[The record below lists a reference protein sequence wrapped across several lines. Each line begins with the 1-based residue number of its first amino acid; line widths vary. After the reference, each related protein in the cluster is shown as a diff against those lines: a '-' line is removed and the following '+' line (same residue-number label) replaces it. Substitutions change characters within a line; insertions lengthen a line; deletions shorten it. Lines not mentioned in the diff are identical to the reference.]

1 MKFQDL
7 KKNLA
12 NGISKIYFIK
22 GEDAFLRQKAVDMI
36 ESKAV
41 NFKDINI
48 LRFDDENTNL
58 GNIIDSARALPML
71 DERRV
76 VVLKDIAVKKQDDIK
91 PLIDYAKKPTPTTV
105 LIVVDSVGVSA
116 YKKFE
121 ELSDVVDCGKLD
133 SNMLSRLILNQLGAF
148 NCKINSDALN
158 ALIGYCDLDYTR
170 INNETIKLANLIGNG
185 GTITLRDVEENV
197 HREVE
202 YDIFELSNAVAVC
215 DCKKAI
221 DIIKQLLERKESP
234 QMLIMMIQ
242 GSFRRMFYASLSK
255 ETNAQI
261 ATKLGVK
268 EYSIRISREQAQKF
282 TPVRLK
288 KILDLGA
295 NLDYQI
301 KAGQMSDENALI
313 YYITNICE
321 QQN

>member
-22 GEDAFLRQKAVDMI
+22 GEDSFLRQKAVEMI
-36 ESKAV
+36 ETKAV
-41 NFKDINI
+41 TIKDLNI
-48 LRFDDENTNL
+48 SRFDDENTNL
-58 GNIIDSARALPML
+58 GNIIDSARALPMM
-71 DERRV
+71 DKYRV
-76 VVLKDIAVKKQDDIK
+76 VVLKNISIKKQDDIK
-91 PLIDYAKKPTPTTV
+91 PLLDYAQNPTPTTV
-105 LIVVDSVGVSA
+105 LIVVDGVGNGA

-121 ELSDVVDCGKLD
+121 ELADVVDCSKLD
-133 SNMLSRLILNQLGAF
+133 SNMLARLVLNQLGKF
-148 NCKINSDALN
+148 GCKINSDALN

-185 GTITLRDVEENV
+185 GTITLKNIEENV

-202 YDIFELSNAVAVC
+202 YDIFELSKAVAVC
-215 DCKKAI
+215 DGKKAI

-242 GSFRRMFYASLSK
+242 SNFRRMFYTSISK

-268 EYSIRISREQAQKF
+268 EYSIKISREQSQKF
-282 TPVRLK
+282 TPARLK

-295 NLDYQI
+295 SLDYQI
-301 KAGQMSDENALI
+301 KAGQISDENALI

-321 QQN
+321 K